1 MAPLCYPHFAEVIM
15 RIGFIGLGAMG
26 KPMAIN
32 LVKAGYSVAVFDV
45 STAAVAELA
54 TLGAETCASPMELGE
69 RSEVVITML
78 PNAKIVE
85 AVLTGKEGVL
95 SAVGSLKVIIDMSS
109 VGPDSSRAMS
119 KIAKE
124 QGVSYVDAPVSGGV
138 AGAQAGTL
146 TIMVGGDAETV
157 AKIQPVLEIMG
168 QKVYHVGDV
177 GSGDAVK
184 LVNNLLLGVN
194 MAAVAEALVL
204 GAKSGLKPEVMV
216 EIIKGS
222 SGRSYALE
230 AKAPNFILKDN
241 FAAGFAIDLQYKDLE
256 LAVETAK
263 AAGVPI
269 PLTTMAQQVFEMA
282 RAKGLG
288 RQDISAVIKVWEEL
302 VGIQV
307 RNESN

>member
-1 MAPLCYPHFAEVIM
+1 M
-15 RIGFIGLGAMG
+15 RIGFVGLGAMG
-26 KPMAIN
+26 KPMAVN
-32 LVKAGYSVAVFDV
+32 LVRAGHTVSVFDV
-45 STAAVAELA
+45 SAAAVAELA
-54 TLGAETCASPMELGE
+54 ALGAQSCSSPMALAMQ
-69 RSEVVITML
+69 SDVVITML

-85 AVLTGKEGVL
+85 IVLTGKDGVL
-95 SAVGSLKVIIDMSS
+95 AAESAVKTIIDMSS
-109 VGPDSSRAMS
+109 VAPESTRAMA
-119 KIAKE
+119 KLALQKGIA
-124 QGVSYVDAPVSGGV
+124 YIDAPVSGGV
-138 AGAQAGTL
+138 AGAQAGSL
-146 TIMVGGDAETV
+146 TIMVGGDSAAV
-157 AKIQPVLEIMG
+157 NQIQPILAVLG
-168 QKVYHVGDV
+168 QKIYHVGEV
-177 GSGDAVK
+177 GAGDAVK

-230 AKAPNFILKDN
+230 AKAPSFILKDN

-263 AAGVPI
+263 GAGVPV

-302 VGIQV
+302 VGIEV
-307 RNESN
+307 RSESH